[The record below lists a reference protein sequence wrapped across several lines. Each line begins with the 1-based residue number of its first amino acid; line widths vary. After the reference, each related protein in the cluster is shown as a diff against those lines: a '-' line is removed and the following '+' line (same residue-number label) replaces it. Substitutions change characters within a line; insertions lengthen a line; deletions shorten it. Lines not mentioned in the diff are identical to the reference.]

1 MNSSPRASLF
11 FSAFSLCLLAQQN
24 KPQTKLQS
32 TSSGITA
39 DWDIDKT
46 LQAISAHVTQLQ
58 PILEQI
64 RPKEWIA
71 NGAPD
76 TYIAQW
82 QSSVSQAKSL
92 AASAQTLARHP
103 ERLPDSLEVLFRI
116 QSLDSSVNS
125 LKEGLRKYQN
135 PALADLLD
143 GVAAENTVNRDKL
156 QRYVV
161 DLATQK
167 EQQFQVADREAQRC
181 RESLSK
187 ETPSSRRPR

>member
-1 MNSSPRASLF
+1 MNSFPRASLWMF
-11 FSAFSLCLLAQQN
+11 GLALWLSAQQSTT
-24 KPQTKLQS
+24 PQNTPQGLA
-32 TSSGITA
+32 A
-39 DWDIDKT
+39 DWDISKT
-46 LQAISAHVTQLQ
+46 LRGISAHIAQLQ

-71 NGAPD
+71 KGAPD
-76 TYIAQW
+76 TYLEQW
-82 QSSVSQAKSL
+82 QSSVSQANSL

-103 ERLPDSLEVLFRI
+103 EKLPDSLQILFRI
-116 QSLDSSVNS
+116 QSLDSSMNS

-156 QRYVV
+156 QQYVL

-187 ETPSSRRPR
+187 EVPGGRRPR

>member
-1 MNSSPRASLF
+1 MNSFSRASLSF
-11 FSAFSLCLLAQQN
+11 FAFSLCLSAQQGE
-24 KPQTKLQS
+24 PQNRP
-32 TSSGITA
+32 SGISA
-39 DWDIDKT
+39 AWDIDKT

-71 NGAPD
+71 KGAPD

-92 AASAQTLARHP
+92 AASAQTFAQHP
-103 ERLPDSLEVLFRI
+103 EKLPDSLQILFRI

-143 GVAAENTVNRDKL
+143 GVAAENTGNRDKL
-156 QRYVV
+156 QQYVL
-161 DLATQK
+161 DLAMQK

-187 ETPSSRRPR
+187 EMPATRRPR

>member
-1 MNSSPRASLF
+1 MNSFPRASL
-11 FSAFSLCLLAQQN
+11 SILAFALCLSAQQST
-24 KPQTKLQS
+24 PQNAPQ
-32 TSSGITA
+32 GITA
-39 DWDIDKT
+39 AWDIGKT
-46 LQAISAHVTQLQ
+46 LQAISAHITQLQ

-71 NGAPD
+71 KGAPD
-76 TYIAQW
+76 TYMAQW
-82 QSSVSQAKSL
+82 QSSVSQANFL
-92 AASAQTLARHP
+92 AASAETLARHP
-103 ERLPDSLEVLFRI
+103 EKLPDSLGVLFRI
-116 QSLDSSVNS
+116 QSLDSSINS

-156 QRYVV
+156 QQYVL

-181 RESLSK
+181 RESLFR
-187 ETPSSRRPR
+187 EAPASRRQR